1 MRRMSPIFTA
11 HHAAFEV
18 YIYRRLCGDLDMP
31 YIHRHSSWPHF
42 TWRDAD
48 LLPVLPN
55 VRHRQGRLL
64 GRMEGLGFRFRSEA
78 SLMNLTSEVIKSSA
92 IEGAVFDP
100 VSVRSSIARRMG
112 LPSEQATPSSHDV
125 EGAVEMMLDATQNY
139 AEPLTVDRL
148 LGWQSALF
156 PAGRSGLHRVLVG
169 QWRTPAMDP
178 MQVVSGPVSRD
189 RIRKKN
195 IHFEAPTA
203 DRVPREV
210 ELFLEWFDGGDP
222 IDPIIR
228 AAIAHLWFVTI
239 HPFED
244 GNGRVSRAIADMALA
259 RADGSAQRFYS
270 MSTQIEAEKSH
281 YYDHLEQ
288 TQKGGLDI
296 TPWLLWFLGCL
307 DRALVRADESL
318 AGILQKSATWE
329 RVNARVSV
337 NDRQRLV
344 MNALLDRGETEI
356 STSKYAKLARC
367 SLDTALRDIKS
378 LVKSGVLVAG
388 EEGGRSTKYQ
398 LKAGDA

>member
-1 MRRMSPIFTA
+1 MA
-11 HHAAFEV
+11 
-18 YIYRRLCGDLDMP
+18 
-31 YIHRHSSWPHF
+31 YIHQHPDWPGF

-64 GRMEGLGFRFRSEA
+64 GKMEGVGFRFRTEA
-78 SLMNLTSEVIKSSA
+78 SVVNLTSEVIKSSA
-92 IEGAVFDP
+92 IEGTAFDP
-100 VSVRSSIARRMG
+100 ASVRSSIARRMG
-112 LPSEQATPSSHDV
+112 LPGERKAPSSHDV
-125 EGAVEMMLDATQNY
+125 EGAVEMMLDATQKY

-148 LGWQSALF
+148 LGWQSSLF
-156 PAGRSGLHRVLVG
+156 PGGRSGLQRVLVG
-169 QWRTPAMDP
+169 QWRKPEMDP
-178 MQVVSGPVSRD
+178 MQVVSGPMSRD

-203 DRVPREV
+203 DRLAREV
-210 ELFLEWFDGGDP
+210 QGFLEWFEGQRA
-222 IDPIIR
+222 IDPLVR

-244 GNGRVSRAIADMALA
+244 GNGRVSRAIADLALA
-259 RADGSAQRFYS
+259 RADGSELRFYS
-270 MSTQIEAEKSH
+270 MSTQIEAEKKQ
-281 YYDHLEQ
+281 YYDNLEK
-288 TQKGGLDI
+288 TQKGDLDI
-296 TPWLLWFLGCL
+296 TPWLIWFLGCL

-329 RVNARVSV
+329 WINAGASV

-344 MNALLDRGETEI
+344 LNALLDRSEQEI

-378 LVKSGVLVAG
+378 LVDSGVFVAG
-388 EEGGRSTKYQ
+388 EDGGRSTKYQ
-398 LKAGDA
+398 LKAR